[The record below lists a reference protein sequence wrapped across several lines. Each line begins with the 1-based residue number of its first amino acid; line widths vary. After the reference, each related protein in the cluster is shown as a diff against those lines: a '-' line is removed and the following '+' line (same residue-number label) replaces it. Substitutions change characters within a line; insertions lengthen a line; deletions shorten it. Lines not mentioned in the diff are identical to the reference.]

1 MRATMVKSV
10 ISVITVI
17 SFLMLTGCDT
27 VRNTMHRI
35 ETSELTG
42 KFDETFITYS
52 KHLRWGHFRELTT
65 FMTTEQ
71 IAPTLAKAESLKGRK
86 ISHVQPSAWVL
97 DEEGGV
103 MVGDVL
109 IDYYI
114 IDRGVVRSTTQR
126 QTWRYNDERWQL
138 DSGLPDLP

>member
-1 MRATMVKSV
+1 MRTIMIKNI
-10 ISVITVI
+10 ISIVTVI
-17 SFLMLTGCDT
+17 SFLMLTGCET
-27 VRNTMHRI
+27 VQNTIDRI

-42 KFDETFITYS
+42 KFDETFISYS

-65 FMTTEQ
+65 FMTAEQ
-71 IAPTLAKAESLKGRK
+71 RAPTLAKAESLKGRK
-86 ISHVQPSAWVL
+86 ISHVTPSAWVL

-103 MVGDVL
+103 MVGDIL

-114 IDRGVVRSTTQR
+114 IDRGVIRSATQT
-126 QTWRYNDERWQL
+126 QTWRYKDERWQL